1 MAMAELTVTNPL
13 TRELLYSVASAGEAE
28 TDAAFDAARKASD
41 RLRDTTVRQRLN
53 AIRTLVHWL
62 QTERE
67 WLLDRIVAETG
78 RCRTDAMISDLFQ
91 LTEDCEWL
99 LRHARKVLGDEK
111 VSTPVTLLGK
121 HSRVIHAPHGVV
133 LVISPWNLP
142 LAIGMT
148 AAMFAFAAGNAVI
161 LKPSEHTPMADV
173 LERIRALHP
182 LLHEALQ
189 VVHGDGAVGAA
200 LVDRRPDH
208 IVFTG
213 SLKTGRAL
221 LAQAAPLMIP
231 VTLELGSRDM
241 MLVFDDADRERAV
254 NAAAWGNLHN
264 SGQSCTA
271 VERILVQRDG
281 YESFVGELRQRLES
295 ARTGVGTDAELGV
308 PTTDFQMHH
317 IEELVDEARRAGAQ
331 VHLGGRRS
339 DCGRF
344 YVPTLLTD
352 VPDGARI
359 LAEEIFGPVVVVD
372 SFATEEEA
380 VKQHN
385 RRDCGLSTSVFTR
398 DRQRARRLERRLETG
413 SLNINNVML
422 TEGNPGLP
430 FGGVKYSG
438 YGRMKG
444 VEGLLGMT
452 ASRAVLSDF
461 SRAPAEPNWHPY
473 SAAKLGLLG
482 RLLDAVTRRG
492 PGKWLR
498 LIRVGLAVAGQLRR
512 DRPNR

>member
-1 MAMAELTVTNPL
+1 MAELTVTNPL
-13 TRELLYSVASAGEAE
+13 TRETLYTLASADDAETGAAFNRAKKASARLHETSVA
-28 TDAAFDAARKASD
+28 D
-41 RLRDTTVRQRLN
+41 RLA
-53 AIRTLVHWL
+53 AIRTLVGWL

-67 WLLDRIVAETG
+67 WLLDRIVAESG

-99 LRHARKVLGDEK
+99 LRNARTVLRDQK

-121 HSRVIHAPHGVV
+121 QSRVVHAPHGVV

-173 LERIRALHP
+173 LERIRTLHP
-182 LLHEALQ
+182 LLDEALQ

-213 SLKTGRAL
+213 SLKTGRAIL
-221 LAQAAPLMIP
+221 GQAAPLMIP
-231 VTLELGSRDM
+231 VTLELGSRDL
-241 MLVFDDADRERAV
+241 MLVFDDADCERAV

-271 VERILVQRDG
+271 VERVLVQQDL
-281 YESFVGELRQRLES
+281 YEPFVRGLCQLLEE
-295 ARTGVGTDAELGV
+295 ARTGVGADAELGV
-308 PTTDFQMHH
+308 PTTDFQMRH
-317 IEELVDEARRAGAQ
+317 IEELVEEARQAGAQ
-331 VHLGGRRS
+331 VHCGGRRS
-339 DCGRF
+339 DCGR
-344 YVPTLLTD
+344 YYLPTLLTD
-352 VPDGARI
+352 VPNDARI
-359 LAEEIFGPVVVVD
+359 LAEEIFGPVVVVEA
-372 SFATEEEA
+372 FAAEGEA
-380 VKQHN
+380 VERHN

-444 VEGLLGMT
+444 AEGLLGMT
-452 ASRAVLSDF
+452 VSRAVLSDF

-473 SAAKLGLLG
+473 SMAKLGLLG

-492 PGKWLR
+492 PGKWIR
-498 LIRVGLAVAGQLRR
+498 LVRVGLAVEGQLRR
-512 DRPNR
+512 DRRNR